1 MSLDGSCI
9 FFLPF
14 LLTIYLAMLFW
25 EVLLFVSTTLNEAS
39 VCTIREILFDN
50 LVESSLSGDSSF
62 RSVADAKL
70 TNVAPMKRN
79 T

>member
-39 VCTIREILFDN
+39 VCTM
-50 LVESSLSGDSSF
+50 VEFFLSEESSF

-70 TNVAPMKRN
+70 ANVVPMKRK